1 VQGHHCFS
9 QTNVPAAPPPPLRAA
24 AAAAAMGTRS
34 GAMPIRGLPAE
45 ASVASSWSEMMVPPV
60 ELVGGDVSTASTGM
74 PLLLFLVRARARCAK
89 AIEGRELEHRDVWNV
104 AGGLRRWVRAA
115 AAEVATEDVVVM
127 ATAAAIVVSCV
138 FLAKTNSNSQPSEM
152 QGPRSSAVTDSE
164 EVRDASRR
172 GAVIW
177 ARGTGGERRGRLAL
191 RQLVPHTSH
200 IIIVRVKANRQ
211 MPPVNLALLGAPG
224 FWSLKDLE
232 SQLFPRH
239 APKEATSTLR
249 PS

>member
-1 VQGHHCFS
+1 MRPSDSGARRCGHLSSNTFHLPWPSFQTTTSTPSSWVGWGFFSSMRSMTATGYHCFS

-34 GAMPIRGLPAE
+34 GAMPIRGLPTE

-152 QGPRSSAVTDSE
+152 QGPRSSAVTDS
-164 EVRDASRR
+164 
-172 GAVIW
+172 
-177 ARGTGGERRGRLAL
+177 
-191 RQLVPHTSH
+191 
-200 IIIVRVKANRQ
+200 
-211 MPPVNLALLGAPG
+211 
-224 FWSLKDLE
+224 
-232 SQLFPRH
+232 
-239 APKEATSTLR
+239 
-249 PS
+249 

>member
-1 VQGHHCFS
+1 
-9 QTNVPAAPPPPLRAA
+9 
-24 AAAAAMGTRS
+24 
-34 GAMPIRGLPAE
+34 
-45 ASVASSWSEMMVPPV
+45 VASSWSEMMVPPV

-191 RQLVPHTSH
+191 RQLVSHTSHIYNLFFIYKVLENHEDRH

-211 MPPVNLALLGAPG
+211 MPPVNLALLGAPV
-224 FWSLKDLE
+224 FELE
-232 SQLFPRH
+232 RSGKSTFPPPRH
-239 APKEATSTLR
+239 APKEARWPYDPHYLWH
-249 PS
+249 